1 MSTRRNFACIPPG
14 ARALVRRN
22 FLEPMWE
29 DLRATKRLVINEWK
43 AESILPGKD
52 WVTKY
57 SAPILAE
64 LKEVRVV
71 TGAGGVALMVLRD

>member
-14 ARALVRRN
+14 GRALVRRN

-57 SAPILAE
+57 TAPILAE
-64 LKEVRVV
+64 LEEVRVV
-71 TGAGGVALMVLRD
+71 DADGRVALVLRD